1 MADLATAEF
10 LSTLKAIYPFGTPNT
25 PSYLWAIIAAVS
37 FSASNIAEAVPLV
50 FMYVLDDLVKAQRQ
64 AGTSQDTAHAEQLVL
79 TRKIRE
85 AVLQAGFLCGMPRVS
100 SLLHVT
106 TRRYFVPPSKM
117 AMRRINV

>member
-50 FMYVLDDLVKAQRQ
+50 FMYILDDLVKAQRQ
-64 AGTSQDTAHAEQLVL
+64 AGMSQDTAHAEQLVF
-79 TRKIRE
+79 TCKIRE
-85 AVLQAGFLCGMPRVS
+85 AVLQAGFLCGMPRV
-100 SLLHVT
+100 
-106 TRRYFVPPSKM
+106 M
-117 AMRRINV
+117 